1 MLPTGLKQLVLEKQQ
16 ADELAAALARERAK
30 EDAEFAAAEA
40 AAAALEW
47 EKVYV
52 VRTEREEAVKRAEE
66 AEEKLRKV
74 AHDAAMRSANWHFP
88 FSQSKADEQ
97 VWCSTGWRKRPRTK
111 SSAKGSPLLHW
122 RSRRSKLPRNRS
134 GTKTCAHLQVLVPPV
149 IPFAARVIKRVVWQ
163 LPEICLK
170 VLTMTRSWLRGE
182 RAISPRLYRG
192 FTLRL

>member
-1 MLPTGLKQLVLEKQQ
+1 MCLRRRGVLPTGLKQLVLEKQQ

-74 AHDAAMRSANWHFP
+74 AHDA
-88 FSQSKADEQ
+88 SQKLSHE
-97 VWCSTGWRKRPRTK
+97 
-111 SSAKGSPLLHW
+111 SSHIA
-122 RSRRSKLPRNRS
+122 
-134 GTKTCAHLQVLVPPV
+134 KTCHNVHANGRH
-149 IPFAARVIKRVVWQ
+149 A
-163 LPEICLK
+163 
-170 VLTMTRSWLRGE
+170 
-182 RAISPRLYRG
+182 
-192 FTLRL
+192 

>member
-97 VWCSTGWRKRPRTK
+97 VWWLHRLAQEAKDKEQRERLAAAALAQQEK
-111 SSAKGSPLLHW
+111 QAAEKQERHKDLRASA
-122 RSRRSKLPRNRS
+122 
-134 GTKTCAHLQVLVPPV
+134 GTRATCNSVCCPSH
-149 IPFAARVIKRVVWQ
+149 
-163 LPEICLK
+163 
-170 VLTMTRSWLRGE
+170 
-182 RAISPRLYRG
+182 
-192 FTLRL
+192 

>member
-74 AHDAAMRSANWHFP
+74 AHDAAMRSANCHFP
-88 FSQSKADEQ
+88 FSQSKAPQMSKFGAPQ
-97 VWCSTGWRKRPRTK
+97 VGSRGQGQRAARKARRCCFGAAGEASCRETGAAQRPARICRY
-111 SSAKGSPLLHW
+111 S
-122 RSRRSKLPRNRS
+122 
-134 GTKTCAHLQVLVPPV
+134 CHLQ
-149 IPFAARVIKRVVWQ
+149 F
-163 LPEICLK
+163 
-170 VLTMTRSWLRGE
+170 
-182 RAISPRLYRG
+182 RLLLESLSEWCGSCRR
-192 FTLRL
+192 FV